1 MAEITTPS
9 MSPRLSSD
17 DGVGGAVVL
26 EKVLIV
32 GEGIVGEG
40 IAGEGVA
47 VSTGGGV
54 FMPVSE
60 NRVTIDRV
68 WRSLRPNV
76 ILTTRIYP
84 TALISNLVNWP
95 FYYHYTGLCTDPK

>member
-1 MAEITTPS
+1 MAATTTPS
-9 MSPRLSSD
+9 ISPRLLSD

-26 EKVLIV
+26 ENVL
-32 GEGIVGEG
+32 IVGEG
-40 IAGEGVA
+40 IAGEGMA